1 MFQDLTFYIY
11 TNVTRKFEIKTVNL
25 YCRILYTKRTYCL
38 FFFRW
43 LCFYAVFLHV
53 SVNDWFVSKI
63 IGDITLLH
71 AQRPRNPGVGI
82 APPPP
87 TPGEKVPFFANK
99 SALFS
104 WNRNALVSGT
114 IELILKRCL
123 FSAPAEV
130 FFTIF

>member
-71 AQRPRNPGVGI
+71 AQRPRNRGW
-82 APPPP
+82 ALPPPHHL
-87 TPGEKVPFFANK
+87 GKSALFANK

-114 IELILKRCL
+114 IELILKRL
-123 FSAPAEV
+123 FVFSAPAEV